1 MGKSAYLVGHKEQGT
16 HLEARVL
23 RTQPLRIVLFL
34 NVDKFFRGGNGF
46 ERNVVVVAV
55 LENNQASTDIFKEQI
70 QGKVA
75 IGHRRDGVNGVGIAA
90 THEIAELLVDDVDS
104 FSVIEFG
111 GEVAHSF
118 RHDFAN
124 AAELFVAEGVGLHA
138 FENHFAA
145 FEHSSLRDENNR
157 VL

>member
-23 RTQPLRIVLFL
+23 RTQPLRVVLLF

-55 LENNQASTDIFKEQI
+55 LENNQASADIFKEQI

-104 FSVIEFG
+104 FSVIVFCG
-111 GEVAHSF
+111 DVAHCF
-118 RHDFAN
+118 RREFSS
-124 AAELFVAEGVGLHA
+124 AAELFVGDGVG
-138 FENHFAA
+138 
-145 FEHSSLRDENNR
+145 
-157 VL
+157 